1 MAKNNKSA
9 VVADTNTT
17 ENTIQ
22 EQTSDVV
29 VVDTIK
35 EQANK
40 LMQEQGVEV
49 VYATEDGNLF
59 LPQNKQHAIEHA
71 HKTQQEL
78 LTINKQ

>member
-1 MAKNNKSA
+1 MAKNNKSD

-17 ENTIQ
+17 EN
-22 EQTSDVV
+22 
-29 VVDTIK
+29 TIK

>member
-17 ENTIQ
+17 EN
-22 EQTSDVV
+22 
-29 VVDTIK
+29 TIK

>member
-1 MAKNNKSA
+1 MAKNNKSTL
-9 VVADTNTT
+9 VTETKT

-22 EQTSDVV
+22 
-29 VVDTIK
+29 

-40 LMQEQGVEV
+40 LMQEHSIDV